1 MNSKQLYRIFGLIA
15 FLVTLIVFSMTVQPS
30 VPFWD
35 CGEFTAASTWQQVPH
50 PPGAPL
56 FLIIGRIFQ
65 IIIPFGDLGW
75 RVNMV
80 SVVATALTSWLLY
93 IIIVKTI
100 INFRKNPVEDLA
112 DSIKVYG
119 SALVGALAY
128 SFSDTVWFNG
138 VESEVYAMST
148 LFTAIVVYLMM
159 RWNEEA
165 DNPGHER
172 FLLLIAYVVGLSTGV
187 HLLAILTVFS
197 IVLLVYFRKYEVN
210 NKSFTIM
217 SLVALLAFWL
227 IYKFIITWIPTMLSG
242 DFPLKNEAREHI
254 IEDSVVMTLFA
265 LGIIGGVI
273 YAFYYGMVRNKP
285 ILKLVSLSFLLI
297 LFGFLTYTQVLLRSN
312 ANPPMNENEPKN
324 FKKMIS
330 YLGREQY
337 GDQGNWPRRNDWNDE
352 NKIRIYNS
360 KDENGEYIYGPW
372 YPPETKRVQRKDG
385 STVPVP
391 VWSGENL
398 SGDLAYLWKYQIM
411 HMYFRYFFWNYVG
424 RSSDIQDAQAT
435 FIDSKNHEVINY
447 RTGYADQ
454 FPVRFFALPL
464 LFGLFGLFYHFKRD
478 PKMAL
483 VFLVMFLL
491 MGVLAAI
498 AQNQQ
503 DPQPRER
510 DYFYTG
516 SFLVW
521 CLWIGMGVYGLIETA
536 LNRKKANEKDEK
548 EKKAVKANPVLGYT
562 ALVLISLIA
571 VPVNMAV
578 GGWNIHTRADN
589 YLPFD
594 YSYNILQSLEKDAIL
609 FTNGDN
615 DTFPLWFMQDVE
627 GVRRDVRVVNLSLGQ
642 TLWYIHQ
649 LKNREPWGAKKIPL
663 SFSNESLQADEL
675 STEALS
681 YQVGEAKEIV
691 IPVKKEILARYTN
704 DTTIINSGQFRFTF
718 TGTPIG
724 EEKGKTIYVFY
735 VNHQLIA
742 DILKNTKFERP
753 VYYAATVGPDVFVGL
768 ENYLRYEGL
777 ALRVCPVRKT
787 LTKTRDLEPE
797 IMDKTLLNID
807 NSDNFHREPHYGF
820 KLRNLDNKKY
830 VYYDEVHR
838 RLMMSYRRTY
848 MLYSNYLLSTL
859 KNKAKAA
866 AVLDTLN
873 KYVSTERFPLLLE
886 EEAQMSFLYA
896 EADDKEKA
904 KYWAEKTLA
913 SALELINNPYLR
925 RAYRTPNLLD
935 EMTGRTRGAYSA
947 AAQSYIL
954 LKKYDE
960 AENLLLDFFNLT
972 LAYYQRPDYA
982 EYSQYFEQN
991 LQNIFSNILGIF
1003 DQKARDLLEE
1013 GKKDEAEKYL
1023 DEKIKKYNASENPML
1038 KQISIY
1044 LNQLKNSFKE
1054 PEIQT
1059 REITENTE
1067 ATPLQPEE
1075 EIPLQPEERKDFKK

>member
-1 MNSKQLYRIFGLIA
+1 
-15 FLVTLIVFSMTVQPS
+15 MTVQPS

-93 IIIVKTI
+93 IITVKAI
-100 INFRKNPVEDLA
+100 LNFRKNPVEDLA
-112 DSIKVYG
+112 DSLKVYG
-119 SALVGALAY
+119 AALVGALAY

-148 LFTAIVVYLMM
+148 LFTAVVVYLMM

-165 DNPGHER
+165 DNPGNER
-172 FLLLIAYVVGLSTGV
+172 FLLLIAYIVGLSTGV

-197 IVLLVYFRKYEVN
+197 IVLLVYFRKYEIN
-210 NKSFTIM
+210 KKSFMIM
-217 SLVALLAFWL
+217 SLVALFVFWL

-242 DFPLKNEAREHI
+242 DFPLKNEAHEHI

-265 LGIIGGVI
+265 LGIIGAAI
-273 YAFYYGMVRNKP
+273 YALYYGIVRKKP
-285 ILKLVSLSFLLI
+285 VLKLVSLSFLLI

-352 NKIRIYNS
+352 NKMRIYNS
-360 KDENGEYIYGPW
+360 RDQHGDFIYGPW

-385 STVPVP
+385 STIPVP
-391 VWSGENL
+391 IWSNKNL
-398 SGDLAYLWKYQIM
+398 AGDLAYLWKYQIG

-424 RSSDIQDAQAT
+424 RSSDIQDAKST
-435 FIDSKNHEVINY
+435 FIESKNHEIINY
-447 RTGYADQ
+447 KTGYGDQ

-464 LFGLFGLFYHFKRD
+464 IFGLIGLFYHFKRD

-521 CLWIGMGVYGLIETA
+521 CLWIGMGVYGLIDSFVK
-536 LNRKKANEKDEK
+536 NKKSAMANG
-548 EKKAVKANPVLGYT
+548 AIF
-562 ALVLISLIA
+562 LISIIA

-578 GGWNIHTRADN
+578 GGWNIHTRANN

-627 GVRRDVRVVNLSLGQ
+627 GVRRDVRIVNLSLGQ
-642 TLWYIHQ
+642 TLWYVDQ

-663 SFSNESLQADEL
+663 SFSDESLRADEL

-681 YQVGEAKEIV
+681 YEIGEAKEIV
-691 IPVKKEILARYTN
+691 IPVKKEILAKYTDN
-704 DTTIINSGQFRFTF
+704 KKVINSGQFRFTF

-724 EEKGKTIYVFY
+724 EEDGKQIYVFY

-753 VYYAATVGPDVFVGL
+753 VYYASTVGPDVFVGL
-768 ENYLRYEGL
+768 RDYLRYEGL
-777 ALRVCPVRKT
+777 ALRVCPVRQNLLKT
-787 LTKTRDLEPE
+787 GSIEPD
-797 IMDKTLLNID
+797 IMDKTIMNID
-807 NSDNFHREPHYGF
+807 NSDNFYREPHYGF

-838 RLMMSYRRTY
+838 RLMMSYRQTY
-848 MLYSNYLLSTL
+848 MLYSNYVLTRQM
-859 KNKAKAA
+859 NKAKAA
-866 AVLDTLN
+866 AILDTLN
-873 KYVSTERFPLLLE
+873 KYVSPERFPLLLE
-886 EEAQMSFLYA
+886 EEAQMSYLYTEAGA
-896 EADDKEKA
+896 EEQA
-904 KYWAEKTLA
+904 KYWTEKTLS
-913 SALELINNPYLR
+913 SALELINNPKLR
-925 RAYRTPNLLD
+925 QAYRTPNLID
-935 EMTGRTRGAYSA
+935 ELMGRTRGAYNA
-947 AAQSYIL
+947 AAQSYIF
-954 LKKYDE
+954 LKKYNA

-972 LAYYQRPDYA
+972 LSHYQNPAYA
-982 EYSQYFEQN
+982 EYSKYFEQN
-991 LQNIFSNILGIF
+991 LQNIFSNILGIY
-1003 DQKARDLLEE
+1003 DQQVKDFTEA
-1013 GKKDEAEKYL
+1013 GKKDEALKFI
-1023 DEKIKKYNASENPML
+1023 DKKIKKYSDSQNPML
-1038 KQISIY
+1038 QQISQY
-1044 LNQLKNSFKE
+1044 LTMLKKE
-1054 PEIQT
+1054 VEKPGSSQT
-1059 REITENTE
+1059 NDTVIATE
-1067 ATPLQPEE
+1067 ATPIQPG
-1075 EIPLQPEERKDFKK
+1075 K